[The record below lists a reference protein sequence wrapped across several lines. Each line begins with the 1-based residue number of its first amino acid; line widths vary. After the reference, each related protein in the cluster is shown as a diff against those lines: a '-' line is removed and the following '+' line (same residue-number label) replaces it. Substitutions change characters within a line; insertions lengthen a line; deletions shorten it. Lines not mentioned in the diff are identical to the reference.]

1 MAVVGSGR
9 ALMIRSERPLL
20 VAIVFAAVEW
30 RPLLLEVPGSLPRAA
45 CVKVVLQ
52 HDQTVQKLTIPR
64 PPHRRKLQYSSIFFF
79 TAGEYT
85 E

>member
-1 MAVVGSGR
+1 MAVVGPGR
-9 ALMIRSERPLL
+9 ALMIRSERRLL
-20 VAIVFAAVEW
+20 VAIGFAAVEW
-30 RPLLLEVPGSLPRAA
+30 RPLRLEVPGSLPRAA

-64 PPHRRKLQYSSIFFF
+64 PPHRRKRQYSFFF